1 MPLSLLQDLR
11 TLLFPHYCFGC
22 GTDALPYNTTLCAR
36 CKLSLPETGFF
47 AQSDNPV
54 AASFIGRIP
63 IQQAGA
69 GYYFTKDSLLQELLQ
84 QLKYKRQPAIG
95 RLLGRYIGHFLANAP
110 LYADIDVLLPLPLNA
125 KKLHLR
131 GYNQA
136 DEICNGIRE
145 VWPKPVLTH
154 VLERT
159 MHTETQTNKNRL
171 NRWQNMQ
178 GSFRV
183 WDNAAIQG
191 KHVLLVD
198 DVMTTGATLEAC
210 GQAILAITGTKLSI
224 ATVAWTI

>member
-1 MPLSLLQDLR
+1 MPLTLLRDLR
-11 TLLFPHYCFGC
+11 SLLFPHYCFGC
-22 GTDALPYNTTLCAR
+22 GTDALSYDTSLCVR
-36 CKLSLPETGFF
+36 CQLSLPETGFF
-47 AQSDNPV
+47 QQIDNPV
-54 AASFIGRIP
+54 ASSFIGRIP

-84 QLKYKRQPAIG
+84 QLKYKQQPAIG
-95 RLLGRYIGHFLANAP
+95 RLLGRSIGYMLAESTI
-110 LYADIDVLLPLPLNA
+110 YQDIDLLLPLPLNA
-125 KKLHLR
+125 KKMHLR

-136 DEICNGIRE
+136 AEICKGIQE

-159 MHTETQTNKNRL
+159 LHTETQTNKNRL

-183 WDNAAIQG
+183 WDKAAIQG

-210 GQAILAITGTKLSI
+210 GQAILSINDTQLSI